1 MFKLK
6 QIGKT
11 HSDETTDFKVV
22 LDKPYTVSSFIDMVL
37 KDTSEWGYIG
47 IKKQNSFFFGDP
59 YCEYRY
65 GKLLSAIPKEYLNR
79 EIKDVTSNGGWTRM
93 DYILTLK

>member
-11 HSDETTDFKVV
+11 HGDETADFKVV
-22 LDKPYTVSSFIDMVL
+22 LDKPYTVSSFIDTVL

-47 IKKQNSFFFGDP
+47 IKNQNSFFGDP
-59 YCEYRY
+59 SCEYGY